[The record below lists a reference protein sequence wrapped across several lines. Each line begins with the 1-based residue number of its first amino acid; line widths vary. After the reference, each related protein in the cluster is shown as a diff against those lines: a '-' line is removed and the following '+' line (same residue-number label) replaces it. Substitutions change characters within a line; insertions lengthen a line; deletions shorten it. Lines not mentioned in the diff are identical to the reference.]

1 MSRNGEIV
9 DSALVLFERAAR
21 IQERAHDRSGRAAT
35 LQWRGYFLRDVGSYG
50 AGRASLVAA
59 IQEGEASGNMSPV
72 AWAHANLSSLTIATG
87 ELDESVAHLAKAE
100 SLFTVQGD
108 QIGLSVLA
116 GVRVELAR
124 EAGDTALARATAERF
139 RRESG
144 RWGAIWPLEA
154 HRSLAYVAMDRSQWA
169 LAASHL
175 DSAKAEAR
183 SLAADSYLPA
193 IAQDLGVLALRR
205 GDPAGARR
213 ILERLLPE
221 LPGSQAVYRHYVRT
235 QLASAYLRTGD
246 VALADRTALA
256 AAEELDQWRATL
268 DDRRLLQAAYDIRP
282 YEDPLFAV
290 ADIIMELSA
299 AGRTATAF
307 DLAERRRARRL
318 LDRMVLLSSL
328 DPEPSVHP
336 TDRSPVATL
345 AQVTAALPNDST
357 AIIEFVRGRADGPST
372 VFLVTRS
379 AQWAVQLPSVPGLSR
394 RVRRFTRLLE
404 AGAPADSLAADLGA
418 ALLGAALAGLPPGV
432 RRLIVVP
439 DLELHGLPFDALSVN
454 GERILDRYT
463 VSYAPSASVMLL
475 LWARPRSTGPVAVLA
490 MGDPA
495 FAQQPAQ
502 GSPGEVHLL
511 AFQHSGGLGRLRGS
525 SREAR
530 AAARY
535 GDRGDV
541 RLGRDASEA
550 ALKADGLDAYRV
562 VHLATHALVDDRS
575 VAHTSLALAPG
586 GGEDGFLSPA
596 EFAGL
601 HLAADLLVLSACR
614 TGRGSVVGG
623 EGIQGLAAPALEAG
637 ARAVVGSS
645 WDVSDDAT
653 ADFMRRF
660 YSALARQLPVDEA
673 LRSAKLQARRA
684 GASPTVW
691 AGFAVVGDGGTMVPL
706 RDPGRALPPW
716 WSVAGAALMVGAA
729 WGAWRRRTVI
739 LAR

>member
-1 MSRNGEIV
+1 
-9 DSALVLFERAAR
+9 
-21 IQERAHDRSGRAAT
+21 
-35 LQWRGYFLRDVGSYG
+35 
-50 AGRASLVAA
+50 
-59 IQEGEASGNMSPV
+59 MSPV

-116 GVRVELAR
+116 GIRVELAR
-124 EAGDTALARATAERF
+124 EVEDTVLAQATADRF

-154 HRSLAYVAMDRSQWA
+154 HRSLAHVAMDRGQWA

-175 DSAKAEAR
+175 DSAMAEAR
-183 SLAADSYLPA
+183 NLAADSYLPA
-193 IAQDLGVLALRR
+193 IAQDMGVLALRR
-205 GDPAGARR
+205 GDPGGARQ

-221 LPGSQAVYRHYVRT
+221 LPASQAVYRHYVRT
-235 QLASAYLRTGD
+235 QLASAYLRSGD
-246 VALADRTALA
+246 VDLADRTALA
-256 AAEELDQWRATL
+256 AAEELDLWRSTL

-282 YEDPLFAV
+282 YEDPWFAV
-290 ADIIMELSA
+290 ADIVMELSA

-328 DPEPSVHP
+328 DPEPSMHP

-357 AIIEFVRGRADGPST
+357 AIIEFVRGRADGPTT
-372 VFLVTRS
+372 VFLVTRTS
-379 AQWAVQLPSVPGLSR
+379 QRAVQLPPIHGLDR
-394 RVRRFTRLLE
+394 TVRRFTRLLE
-404 AGAPADSLAADLGA
+404 AGAAADSLAADLGA
-418 ALLGAALAGLPPGV
+418 TLLGAALAGLPPGV
-432 RRLIVVP
+432 QRLIVVP
-439 DLELHGLPFDALSVN
+439 DLELHGLPFDALTVN
-454 GERILDRYT
+454 GESILERFT
-463 VSYAPSASVMLL
+463 VSYAPSASVMVL
-475 LWARPRSTGPVAVLA
+475 LWGRPRSTGPVAVLA

-495 FAQQPAQ
+495 FAHQPEP
-502 GSPGEVHLL
+502 GSPAEVHLL
-511 AFQHSGGLGRLRGS
+511 AFQHSGGLERLRGS
-525 SREAR
+525 AREAR

-541 RLGRDASEA
+541 RLGMEASEA
-550 ALKADGLDAYRV
+550 ALKADGLDGYRV
-562 VHLATHALVDDRS
+562 IHLATHALVDDRS

-586 GGEDGFLSPA
+586 GGEDGFVSPT

-614 TGRGSVVGG
+614 TGRGPVVGG

-637 ARAVVGSS
+637 ARAVVGSA
-645 WDVSDDAT
+645 WDVTDGAT

-660 YSALARQLPVDEA
+660 YAALASGLPVDEA

-684 GASPTVW
+684 GAPPTVW
-691 AGFAVVGDGGTMVPL
+691 AGFAVVGDGSTLVPL
-706 RDPGRALPPW
+706 REPRRDVALGW
-716 WSVAGAALMVGAA
+716 CLAAAVMVLGAT
-729 WGAWRRRTVI
+729 WGAWRYGRRGSLPHGE
-739 LAR
+739 LAQR